1 MSLSLN
7 FLISKLGERPLP
19 CLLQAQG
26 GPQRAASKPGRMGL
40 ACRDDLGGPEPLRP
54 RLPPW
59 KSENDGPTSPQAR
72 CEAACSG
79 PAILC
84 FPLLLIRGT
93 LKPRAFQRHWR
104 RPHRMPRD
112 PSLGILMCILERQVC
127 ASQKC
132 SPWMFGV
139 SSSLLARLR
148 ECGWCVCDVCGVCVW
163 CLMSVDWRV
172 CLSLGCGN
180 GIQSLRGSGSRHLF
194 LTVPEAR
201 GPRSRCPDAQVLMRA
216 PFLAAF

>member
-1 MSLSLN
+1 
-7 FLISKLGERPLP
+7 
-19 CLLQAQG
+19 
-26 GPQRAASKPGRMGL
+26 
-40 ACRDDLGGPEPLRP
+40 
-54 RLPPW
+54 
-59 KSENDGPTSPQAR
+59 
-72 CEAACSG
+72 
-79 PAILC
+79 
-84 FPLLLIRGT
+84 
-93 LKPRAFQRHWR
+93 
-104 RPHRMPRD
+104 MPRD
-112 PSLGILMCILERQVC
+112 PSLILMCILERQVC

-148 ECGWCVCDVCGVCVW
+148 KCGWCVCDVCGVCVW